1 MEKEKVIESFREF
14 KENEQIDRPTLMKV
28 IEEAFRTMI
37 RKKYETDECF
47 DVIVNDKAGDVEI
60 YHRRAV
66 VEDDTLE
73 DVITQISL
81 TEAREIDDSLEV
93 GEDHYLQIPVDSFGR
108 RSVLIARQTITSKL
122 AELKKNQIIKNY
134 GDRIGEVI
142 TGEVYQIWKKE
153 ILLIDDENNE
163 LILPRESQIPTD
175 HFKKGDSVR
184 GVIENVDIRKG
195 QPTIIVSRTS
205 TEFLRKLLE
214 KEVPEIMDGQIVIR
228 KIVREPGERAKIAVE
243 SFDDRIDPVGACVGM
258 KGSRIHGIVRE
269 LRNENIDIIN
279 FTTNIQLLLQ
289 RSLTPAK
296 ITSMRINN
304 EEKFAEITM
313 KPDQVSLAIGKK
325 GVNIKLAQELS
336 GYEIEVFRDD
346 IEESEYDIDLNE
358 FSDEIDQWVIDLLK
372 KAGCDTAK
380 SVLALSDEELMRRAD
395 LEESTIA
402 DLRRVLNAEFE
413 D

>member
-1 MEKEKVIESFREF
+1 MEREKVIESFREF
-14 KENEQIDRPTLMKV
+14 KENEQIDRPTLQKV

-60 YHRRAV
+60 YHRRLI
-66 VEDDTLE
+66 VEDAELTDP
-73 DVITQISL
+73 VTQITLS
-81 TEAREIDDSLEV
+81 EAQAEDDSLEL
-93 GEDHYLQIPVDSFGR
+93 GEDHYVQIPVDAFGR

-122 AELKKNQIIKNY
+122 SELKKNQILKNY
-134 GDRIGEVI
+134 GDRVGEII

-163 LILPRESQIPTD
+163 LILQREEQIPAD
-175 HFKKGDSVR
+175 HFKKGDHVR
-184 GVIENVDIRKG
+184 GVIKHVDIRKG
-195 QPTIIVSRTS
+195 QPTIIISRTS
-205 TEFLRKLLE
+205 PEFLKRLLE
-214 KEVPEIMDGQIVIR
+214 NEVPEIMDGLIVIR

-243 SFDDRIDPVGACVGM
+243 SYDDRIDPVGACVGP

-269 LRNENIDIIN
+269 LKNENIDIIN

-304 EEKFAEITM
+304 EDKFAEIVM

-325 GVNIKLAQELS
+325 GVNIKLAQEIS

-346 IEESEYDIDLNE
+346 ADETEYDIDLNE
-358 FSDEIDQWVIDLLK
+358 FADEIDQWVIDALK
-372 KAGCDTAK
+372 AAGCDTAK
-380 SVLALSDEELMRRAD
+380 AVLALSDEDIMRRAD
-395 LEESTIA
+395 LEESTVA
-402 DLRRVLNAEFE
+402 DLRRVLSSEFE
-413 D
+413 A